1 MEEQTGPGLQYRT
14 FQPSFDFCNQEEN
27 NTDMTMRRKTH
38 VWPFIAGVLLA
49 AAIFVVDVLV
59 LPSGVAGGVPY
70 VAVVLVALW
79 LPRQQHVLYAAIGVS
94 ALNILG
100 YLWSDPAG
108 LPWMVLANRLLALF
122 VIWVTATVG
131 YLRRQTEATTHMRDR
146 EARLSAVVDTAVDA
160 IITIDER
167 GTVEAVNHAGCQLFG
182 YGTDDIIGQNVRML
196 MPHPYHDEHDGY
208 LANYLRSG
216 ERKIIGI
223 GREVTGLRKD
233 RTTFPMHLAVSEV
246 TLQDRRL
253 FTGIVRDISELKR
266 VEQELRQL
274 NEELEDRVRQR
285 TSELKDAQDAL
296 VRKEK
301 LAVLGQLAGGI
312 AHEIRNPLGIIKNAV
327 YFLEQTSPQSDED
340 TQDAFAELGRSLTTC
355 DRIIG
360 ELLDYTR
367 GPELKMSL
375 FTLDEAID
383 RSMNLARIPDSVQV
397 ERLRGQGDM
406 CRGDR
411 DQIERILLNLIQ
423 NAVQAMPDGGT
434 LTLDGSQEDDRIV
447 ISVGDTGV
455 GIAAENLDNVFEP
468 LFTRKAKGI
477 GLGLAVS
484 KRYAEINHGRLDVES
499 EPGKGTTFRLTL
511 PSPDAETS

>member
-1 MEEQTGPGLQYRT
+1 MDGSCQ
-14 FQPSFDFCNQEEN
+14 S
-27 NTDMTMRRKTH
+27 
-38 VWPFIAGVLLA
+38 
-49 AAIFVVDVLV
+49 
-59 LPSGVAGGVPY
+59 
-70 VAVVLVALW
+70 
-79 LPRQQHVLYAAIGVS
+79 
-94 ALNILG
+94 
-100 YLWSDPAG
+100 PAG
-108 LPWMVLANRLLALF
+108 FV

-131 YLRRQTEATTHMRDR
+131 YFRKQTEETSDMQDR

-182 YGTDDIIGQNVRML
+182 YAADEIIGQNVKIL

-285 TSELKDAQDAL
+285 TCELKDAQDAL

-312 AHEIRNPLGIIKNAV
+312 AHEIRNPLGSSKTPCTFWSKPVRNPTKTHRMHS
-327 YFLEQTSPQSDED
+327 QNS
-340 TQDAFAELGRSLTTC
+340 AE
-355 DRIIG
+355 
-360 ELLDYTR
+360 
-367 GPELKMSL
+367 
-375 FTLDEAID
+375 
-383 RSMNLARIPDSVQV
+383 V
-397 ERLRGQGDM
+397 
-406 CRGDR
+406 
-411 DQIERILLNLIQ
+411 
-423 NAVQAMPDGGT
+423 
-434 LTLDGSQEDDRIV
+434 
-447 ISVGDTGV
+447 
-455 GIAAENLDNVFEP
+455 
-468 LFTRKAKGI
+468 
-477 GLGLAVS
+477 
-484 KRYAEINHGRLDVES
+484 
-499 EPGKGTTFRLTL
+499 
-511 PSPDAETS
+511 